1 MENKKRRGN
10 RLNNELIEKNNN
22 TQIALSTF
30 LLLLGIVIGVS
41 LTTNNSYALNTSS
54 RATTSNATS
63 GNATNSNV
71 INIIATS
78 GNATNSNAQIDNSK
92 IQLFDLELSNKE
104 AKIGDK
110 ITINLC
116 TNYYLTNMKILFKSN
131 KGNQFTVHVNNLNID
146 EYIKI
151 PTNAKQD
158 TYYISQVTL
167 ESEDLKETY
176 VNGANYDF
184 NAMLVIK
191 DNKKKTYIY
200 NNEEITAETINEIKS
215 SEDKTEVQLNATDN
229 SIISKELFNS
239 IKGTDKKIIVKYQD
253 NEIIFEGKEIKE
265 AKDIDVSIK
274 INCISEDKDFSIISN
289 NGYVINF
296 ADNGNLPGK
305 TKIRLK
311 ATTEMK
317 NYFKDNSIFIY
328 FYDEENSKYTLIAKN
343 VKLNTG
349 YYEFAIDHNSK
360 YIFTDSKITS
370 KKVKIDENIVDF
382 QNSNKINYIIIIAG
396 IILILAVV
404 ALIAILTKKNT
415 GEKNEE

>member
-1 MENKKRRGN
+1 
-10 RLNNELIEKNNN
+10 
-22 TQIALSTF
+22 
-30 LLLLGIVIGVS
+30 
-41 LTTNNSYALNTSS
+41 
-54 RATTSNATS
+54 
-63 GNATNSNV
+63 
-71 INIIATS
+71 
-78 GNATNSNAQIDNSK
+78 
-92 IQLFDLELSNKE
+92 
-104 AKIGDK
+104 
-110 ITINLC
+110 
-116 TNYYLTNMKILFKSN
+116 MKILFKSD

-176 VNGANYDF
+176 VNGANYEF
-184 NAMLVIK
+184 NTKLVIK
-191 DNKKKTYIY
+191 ENKKKTYIY

-215 SEDKTEVQLNATDN
+215 SEDKTEIQLNATDN